1 MSPETA
7 SDAHDGRPGALYE
20 RLGRSIASTS
30 IGPSIISVIAR
41 QPDPSFGGF
50 AVEWKGQYRIEG
62 GTFVYVDGSSGRVT
76 AIFGYPTH
84 KLARLR

>member
-7 SDAHDGRPGALYE
+7 SDAHDGRPGELYE

-41 QPDPSFGGF
+41 QPDPSFGG
-50 AVEWKGQYRIEG
+50 
-62 GTFVYVDGSSGRVT
+62 
-76 AIFGYPTH
+76 
-84 KLARLR
+84 